1 VSATD
6 AIGQAGDTSRKAQGR
21 RLASR
26 LVGGEPP
33 VLAPPAYRRHQ
44 WTFLAAVVVVGWLV
58 PLMFGGSAYHD
69 GLLDNVL
76 IYAIL
81 ALGFYWCFSL
91 AGQFTFAVFAMYA
104 AGAYVSVWGARHFGG
119 FWSGLV
125 LAMLATGAIGAL
137 TRLLFTRLSPLYFA
151 IATFGIGGLLLV
163 LFREWTSFTGGYNG
177 ISSIAVPSFAGIT
190 LDTPHKRYY
199 LMLGVLAVF
208 LAATVALIRS
218 PAMRELTFARDNG
231 PVAATAG
238 LKPRHLTLVAF
249 IVGSAMQGAAGSLY
263 AHNSTFMSLESFT
276 VDISLS
282 VLLMVLLGGM
292 DSMYGPVIGAAVIVY
307 LPELLRNAKKYS
319 DVFYAGLVLLIVIAF
334 PGGVAGVRDI
344 VEKSVKRARS
354 H

>member
-6 AIGQAGDTSRKAQGR
+6 AIERTDKPGPDKPGTGLLQRFLNGDELG
-21 RLASR
+21 
-26 LVGGEPP
+26 
-33 VLAPPAYRRHQ
+33 LAPPAYRRHQ
-44 WTFLAAVVVVGWLV
+44 WAFLGAVIVVGWLV
-58 PLMFGGSAYHD
+58 PFVFGGGPYHD

-76 IYAIL
+76 ISSIL

-91 AGQFTFAVFAMYA
+91 AGQFSFAVFAMYA
-104 AGAYVSVWGARHFGG
+104 AGAYVSVWGANRFGG
-119 FWSGLV
+119 FWTGLV
-125 LAMLATGAIGAL
+125 LAMLVTGALGGLI
-137 TRLLFTRLSPLYFA
+137 RLFFTRLSPLYFA
-151 IATFGIGGLLLV
+151 IATFGVGGLMLV

-177 ISSIAVPSFAGIT
+177 LSTIAIPSFAGIS

-199 LMLGVLAVF
+199 LMLGVLAVL

-218 PAMRELTFARDNG
+218 PAMRELTFSRDNG

-263 AHNSTFMSLESFT
+263 AHNSTFVSLESFS

-292 DSMYGPVIGAAVIVY
+292 DSMYGPVIGAAIVVY
-307 LPELLRNAKKYS
+307 LPEALRSAQKYS
-319 DVFYAGLVLLIVIAF
+319 DIFYAGLVLLIVIAF
-334 PGGVAGVRDI
+334 PGGVAGIRDL
-344 VEKSVKRARS
+344 VESWARRARS
-354 H
+354 R